1 MLIFS
6 TETCK
11 SSLVSGVLLV
21 ALFSAFVASA
31 AAQTTTNNS
40 ASRKKKTETAASQ
53 PTVLQPEAIPS
64 PTPPKRNERPQATP
78 STSDNSPEK
87 IPARQTGQV
96 RYRYEFSRPE
106 FVIPHITIEHDENGS
121 GTIEF
126 EQRGSNESITD
137 PIAISPKTMTKI
149 NEALEALRFLDS
161 NESYQYEK
169 DFSHL
174 GNIKFSLSREGRTR
188 EVGYNWTEN
197 KDAKV
202 LMDEYRK
209 LGQQFVWIF
218 DISVSRENQPLESPR
233 LLDRLDS
240 LIKRGEI
247 SDPHQL
253 EPFLRELS
261 NDERLPLIAR
271 NHAARLVARFEKE
284 KKKGE
289 K

>member
-1 MLIFS
+1 MTTVRRAAAGFGLS
-6 TETCK
+6 
-11 SSLVSGVLLV
+11 VLLSGLAMITV
-21 ALFSAFVASA
+21 AQIQVKRPIGGTANGRA
-31 AAQTTTNNS
+31 
-40 ASRKKKTETAASQ
+40 ASRGSDPQ
-53 PTVLQPEAIPS
+53 PSAVPS
-64 PTPPKRNERPQATP
+64 PTPGKRNERPQSAP
-78 STSDNSPEK
+78 PVSDVPGAKETASVTAGSAK
-87 IPARQTGQV
+87 
-96 RYRYEFSRPE
+96 YKYEFSQPE
-106 FVIPHITIEHDENGS
+106 FVVPRIMIEHDENGI

-126 EQRGSNESITD
+126 KQRGSDEAIID
-137 PIAISPKTMTKI
+137 PVSISPKTLARI
-149 NEALEALRFLDS
+149 NGAIDALKFLDS
-161 NESYQYEK
+161 TESYQYSK

-174 GNIKFSLSREGRTR
+174 GNIRFTFSHDGRSREV
-188 EVGYNWTEN
+188 EFNWTEN
-197 KDAKV
+197 KNAKV

-253 EPFLRELS
+253 EPFLRELAV
-261 NDERLPLIAR
+261 DEALPLIAR
-271 NHAARLVARFEKE
+271 NHASRIVARFEKE